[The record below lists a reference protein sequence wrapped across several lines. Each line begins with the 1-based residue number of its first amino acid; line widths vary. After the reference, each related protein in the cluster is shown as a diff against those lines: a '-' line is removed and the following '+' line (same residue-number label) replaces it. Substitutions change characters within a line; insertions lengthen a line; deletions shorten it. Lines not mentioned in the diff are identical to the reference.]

1 MLRIFYRLGGENTA
15 IKLPKKSGKKRQ
27 KKAKEPAHNEQ
38 KLTESEHNR
47 IIDFNAA
54 RKAAERKYKGTN
66 PAKIRD
72 EKASKTLTIGDLNFA
87 LEVSAVPDVKVYA
100 TEGGVPRSGA
110 KKAVK
115 QAAKTGV
122 YKRQNH

>member
-1 MLRIFYRLGGENTA
+1 MA
-15 IKLPKKSGKKRQ
+15 IKLPKKSGKKTRKKKQ
-27 KKAKEPAHNEQ
+27 KKTKEPAHNEQ
-38 KLTESEHNR
+38 KLTDSEHKR

-54 RKAAERKYKGTN
+54 RKAADRKYSGTN

-87 LEVSAVPDVKVYA
+87 LEVSAVPAVKVYA
-100 TEGGVPRSGA
+100 TEGGVPRKSGA
-110 KKAVK
+110 KRAVK